1 MSFLG
6 LDLGTSGLRALLV
19 DEDGNAI
26 ASVERSYQTQSP
38 HPGWSE
44 QDPTLWTLALDSAM
58 ADLRR
63 TTPEFASL
71 KAISAAGH
79 MHGATLLDEAHQ
91 VIRPCILWNDT
102 RAHKE
107 AAELDLDPD
116 VQNALA
122 NTMFPGFTAPKLRW
136 IETHEPENFKK
147 IRKVVLPAAYLN
159 TYLTGEPFA
168 DYSDSAGSGWL
179 DVLQRCWSPTLLEAG
194 HMRPEQMPRLVEST
208 QAGGV
213 VRPELARQWGLSD
226 QVFVTGGA
234 GDNAATACAMGI
246 TQNGQ
251 GLVSLGTSG
260 VVLGAVDRPQP
271 DPNSAVHTFC
281 HAIPKQYY
289 QMGVMLAATDSL
301 NWLSDILLSDP
312 AELTSELPKKLLAPG
327 STQFLPYLSGER
339 TPHNSASLR
348 GSWLGLSSRTTR
360 TQMIHS
366 VIEGVSFA
374 LKENLDALESCGQ
387 HLDSLWAVGGGAKSD
402 YWLSLLATVMDRP
415 LWRPEQG
422 DFGAALGA
430 ARLSQVAAGLP
441 IDEVMTAP
449 RCQEIIEPL
458 DGLRESYRE
467 AFHRFVAHSR

>member
-6 LDLGTSGLRALLV
+6 VDLGTSGLRALLLR
-19 DEDGNAI
+19 EDGTAI
-26 ASVERSYQTQSP
+26 ASVEHSYQTQSP

-44 QDPTLWTLALDSAM
+44 QDPTLWTLALESAM
-58 ADLRR
+58 SELRR
-63 TTPEFASL
+63 QAPELASL
-71 KAISAAGH
+71 KAISVAGH
-79 MHGATLLDEAHQ
+79 MHGATLLDEAHR
-91 VIRPCILWNDT
+91 VLRPCILWNDT
-102 RAHKE
+102 RAHNE
-107 AAELDLDPD
+107 AAKLDSDPE
-116 VQNALA
+116 VQKALA

-136 IETHEPENFKK
+136 IETHEPENFRK
-147 IRKVVLPAAYLN
+147 IHKVVLPAAYLN
-159 TYLTGEPFA
+159 TYLTGDTFA

-179 DVLQRCWSPTLLEAG
+179 NVLQRGWGPTLLEAG

-226 QVFVTGGA
+226 QVLVTGGA

-271 DPNSAVHTFC
+271 DANSAVHTFC
-281 HAIPKQYY
+281 HAIPNQYY

-312 AELTSELPKKLLAPG
+312 ADLTGELPKQLLPPG
-327 STQFLPYLSGER
+327 ITQFLPYLSGER
-339 TPHNSASLR
+339 TPYNSASLR
-348 GSWLGLSSRTTR
+348 GSWHGLSSRTTR

-374 LKENLDALESCGQ
+374 LKENLNALETCGQ
-387 HLDSLWAVGGGAKSD
+387 QLNSLWAVGGGAKSD
-402 YWLSLLATVMDRP
+402 YWLSLLATVLDRP

-430 ARLSQVAAGLP
+430 ARLSQVATGLP
-441 IDEVMTAP
+441 IDEVMTEP
-449 RCQEIIEPL
+449 RCQEIIEPVS
-458 DGLRESYRE
+458 GLRDSYLE
-467 AFHRFVAHSR
+467 AFHRFKDHPR

>member
-19 DEDGNAI
+19 REDGTAI
-26 ASVERSYQTQSP
+26 VSIERSYQTQSP

-58 ADLRR
+58 AELRR
-63 TTPEFASL
+63 YVPEFASL
-71 KAISAAGH
+71 KAISVAGH
-79 MHGATLLDEAHQ
+79 MHGATLLDKSHK
-91 VIRPCILWNDT
+91 VLRPCILWNDT

-107 AAELDLDPD
+107 AAELDSDPG

-136 IETHEPENFKK
+136 IETHEPEIFKK
-147 IRKVVLPAAYLN
+147 IHKVVLPAAYLN

-168 DYSDSAGSGWL
+168 DCSDSAGSGWL
-179 DVLQRCWSPTLLEAG
+179 DVLQRDWSTTLLDAG

-208 QAGGV
+208 QVGGV
-213 VRPELARQWGLSD
+213 VRPELAHQWGLGN
-226 QVFVTGGA
+226 QVLVTGGA

-260 VVLGAVDRPQP
+260 VVLCAVDHPQP
-271 DPNSAVHTFC
+271 DPKSAVHTFC
-281 HAIPKQYY
+281 HAIPDQHY

-301 NWLSDILLSDP
+301 NWLADILLSDP
-312 AELTSELPKKLLAPG
+312 AELTSELPKPLLPPG
-327 STQFLPYLSGER
+327 NTQFLPYLSGER

-348 GSWLGLSSRTTR
+348 GSWHGLSSQTTR

-387 HLDSLWAVGGGAKSD
+387 QLDSLWAVGGGAKSE
-402 YWLSLLATVMDRP
+402 YWLSLLATVWDRP

-430 ARLSQVAAGLP
+430 TRLAQVAAGFS
-441 IDEVMTAP
+441 IDEVMTP
-449 RCQEIIEPL
+449 PHCQEIIEPVG
-458 DGLRESYRE
+458 GLREAYRE
-467 AFHRFVAHSR
+467 AFHRFRAHPR